1 MLKASYII
9 TLLSGIGIFN
19 SCTGNFINMPEY
31 QQEHA
36 YLLQKDTAYGN
47 YLAGRVAHIR
57 QDYDNAARYYVRTIE
72 KGMVNED
79 LLGKTYIILASQGK
93 IDQAVKY
100 AGIARKNGDKNNFID
115 VINAVYAFKH
125 GDYKSSRVALNSI
138 NQKTNCSVVQ
148 RMELCRRR
156 QLRTGCN
163 RAAETVRHG
172 RNENSL

>member
-1 MLKASYII
+1 MKRQTTGIFKHMLKASYII

-31 QQEHA
+31 QQEQA

-138 NQKTNCSVVQ
+138 NEK
-148 RMELCRRR
+148 
-156 QLRTGCN
+156 
-163 RAAETVRHG
+163 
-172 RNENSL
+172 

>member
-1 MLKASYII
+1 
-9 TLLSGIGIFN
+9 
-19 SCTGNFINMPEY
+19 
-31 QQEHA
+31 
-36 YLLQKDTAYGN
+36 
-47 YLAGRVAHIR
+47 
-57 QDYDNAARYYVRTIE
+57 
-72 KGMVNED
+72 MVNED

-138 NQKTNCSVVQ
+138 NEKHTKTDCPVVQ
-148 RMELCRRR
+148 RMELCRRK

-163 RAAETVRHG
+163 RTAETVRHG

>member
-1 MLKASYII
+1 MKIYSV
-9 TLLSGIGIFN
+9 
-19 SCTGNFINMPEY
+19 
-31 QQEHA
+31 
-36 YLLQKDTAYGN
+36 K
-47 YLAGRVAHIR
+47 HISFWHHR
-57 QDYDNAARYYVRTIE
+57 
-72 KGMVNED
+72 
-79 LLGKTYIILASQGK
+79 GK

-138 NQKTNCSVVQ
+138 NEKTYKKLIAPLFNAWSYVG
-148 RMELCRRR
+148 EDNY
-156 QLRTGCN
+156 RTGCN